1 MPRLLSLTVLLAL
14 SLVAHGGW
22 ATPPSSPKDTPAP
35 APGGAGSGVL
45 TAPFAER
52 LAAARTAADFRSVMA
67 ELRGAGVPESQVRPL
82 VLAAVEDN
90 VLRHRQADFDHAV
103 GPYWRDVDLA
113 PGPDEAMRDILSLL
127 AELGSLS
134 SPLEQARRRRQYG
147 GLPEAK
153 AAALEKLL
161 HDHAARRR
169 ELYSTPVDH
178 WEGDE
183 VARQDKLLREEQ
195 QRTLNTLLTPEER
208 LEWDLR
214 HSRTAEILRRH
225 VRDIDLTEAE
235 FRALFAPQRKL
246 EEEFRALGY
255 GWRVYKDAP
264 PPRGVMLW
272 GMGWSQSSLAQL
284 ERVLAAWEAQQV
296 EIRRVLGDDRY
307 RTVALAAARLSWKSA
322 THILKTRPEL
332 TVDQLTAILRMEWS
346 LPIDVQR
353 AEGASGLSLEERRT
367 RKAAVEDRYRDE
379 LAKLLGAATAKEIFL
394 AVSEAYFFSHRL

>member
-1 MPRLLSLTVLLAL
+1 M
-14 SLVAHGGW
+14 
-22 ATPPSSPKDTPAP
+22 
-35 APGGAGSGVL
+35 SGVL
-45 TAPFAER
+45 TAPFVER

-67 ELRGAGVPESQVRPL
+67 ELRGAGVPESHVRPL

-103 GPYWRDVDLA
+103 GPYWREVDLA

-127 AELGSLS
+127 AELGSPS

-153 AAALEKLL
+153 AATLEKLL

-169 ELYSTPVDH
+169 ELYSTPVDRR
-178 WEGDE
+178 EGDE

-195 QRTLNTLLTPEER
+195 QRTLDTLLTPEER

-246 EEEFRALGY
+246 EEEFHALGY
-255 GWRVYKDAP
+255 GWRVYKDTP
-264 PPRGVMLW
+264 PPRGLLSGV
-272 GMGWSQSSLAQL
+272 GGWSSLEQL
-284 ERVLAAWEAQQV
+284 ERVLAAWDAQQA
-296 EIRRVLGDDRY
+296 ETRRVLGDDRY
-307 RTVALAAARLSWKSA
+307 RTVALAAASLSWKSA
-322 THILKTRPEL
+322 THLLKTRPEL
-332 TVDQLTAILRMEWS
+332 TVDQVTAILRMEWS

-353 AEGASGLSLEERRT
+353 AEGGSGLSLEERRT
-367 RKAAVEDRYRDE
+367 RKTAVEDRYRDE
-379 LAKLLGAATAKEIFL
+379 LAKLLGAATAKEIFF
-394 AVSEAYFFSHRL
+394 AVSEAFFFSHRL